1 MKYFYEEHCN
11 NTETQNILYSK
22 SRAAVSESSRKESK
36 VIVWSRI
43 SDNTGSRSRIFCPI
57 PTPDVQLD
65 LFLHHTPKMG
75 ILVEMVQFLLKLLLK
90 QRFLAVYHDFRWF

>member
-65 LFLHHTPKMG
+65 LFLHHTPLKW
-75 ILVEMVQFLLKLLLK
+75 EFLLKWYN
-90 QRFLAVYHDFRWF
+90 FF